1 MFQKYS
7 QPLFSFPLNKVGVSD
22 LLSDGSGHL
31 PALPPVRDKGA
42 RKYTDSMQGLLKNLK
57 SYNSVNLEELPV
69 DPM

>member
-1 MFQKYS
+1 MFQKCS
-7 QPLFSFPLNKVGVSD
+7 QPLFSFLLDKGGLSD

-31 PALPPVRDKGA
+31 PALPPVGDKGA